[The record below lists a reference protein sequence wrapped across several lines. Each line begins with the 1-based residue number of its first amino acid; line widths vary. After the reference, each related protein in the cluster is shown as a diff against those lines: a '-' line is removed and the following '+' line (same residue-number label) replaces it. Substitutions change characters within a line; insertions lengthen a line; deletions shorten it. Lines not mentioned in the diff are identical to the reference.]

1 MKPMIPKSVPRA
13 KRKAI
18 ERVIATMSPKERAA
32 WDEMVA
38 EDGEL
43 LLLCLK
49 TQHEHGGV
57 FNLAGIKK
65 HFQLSRILLG
75 NAR

>member
-1 MKPMIPKSVPRA
+1 MIPKSIPRE
-13 KRKAI
+13 KRKAV
-18 ERVIATMSPKERAA
+18 ERIVASMSPKERAA

-65 HFQLSRILLG
+65 HFRLSRILLE
-75 NAR
+75 NVR